1 METTFFHSGFFSLAV
16 IPILIFLAR
25 VTDVS
30 IGTVRIIVVSRGIR
44 VLAAVLGFFEVMLW
58 LLAIRQIMQNL
69 NNPFNY
75 IAYAAGFAMGN
86 FTGISIERRLLV
98 SNVMVRVITR
108 KDSSALISFLRGQ
121 GYGVTAVDAQ
131 GMEGSVKIIFT
142 VVNRKNLSEIVG
154 MVNKF
159 NPNAF
164 YTIEEMKF
172 AAERGLLPAETLP
185 RDFFRRFHSFIVKKK

>member
-1 METTFFHSGFFSLAV
+1 MDISFFHSAFFSLV
-16 IPILIFLAR
+16 IIPLLIFLAR
-25 VTDVS
+25 ITDVS

-44 VLAAVLGFFEVMLW
+44 ALAAILGFFEVMIW

-108 KDSSALISFLRGQ
+108 KDASALTSFLRGN
-121 GYGVTAVDAQ
+121 GYGVTTVDAQ
-131 GMEGSVKIIFT
+131 GMEGPVKMIFT
-142 VVNRKNLSEIVG
+142 VVNRKNLFEIVEAIK
-154 MVNKF
+154 KF

-172 AAERGLLPAETLP
+172 AAERNLLPAETLP
-185 RDFFRRFHSFIVKKK
+185 RDFFRRVHSFIVKKK